1 MVGFILSRLGLV
13 AVTAFGVT
21 LLAFGLVHLLPGD
34 PVELMFGERGV
45 DPQQHAAL
53 LAQLG
58 LDQPLPAQYL
68 AYIGRVLHGD
78 LGRSLV
84 THDSVLAEFLTL
96 FPATVELSVAAMG
109 VAVLVG
115 MPAGIVAAVRR
126 GTAADYGVMGAALAG
141 YSMPVFWWAI
151 LLILLFSVTLGITPV
166 SSRLDVAYYIEP
178 VTGFMLV
185 DSWLSGEPGAFRSAL
200 SHLVLP
206 AITLGTIP
214 MAVIARMTRSAM
226 LEVLNEDYVRTARAK
241 GLGPGRVV
249 GLHAL
254 RNAAIPVITVI
265 GLQVGT
271 LFGGAVLTETIFA
284 WPGVGKWLIEGV
296 NRRDYPVLQ
305 GGMLL
310 IAAVIIG
317 VNLLVDLLSGFI
329 NPRIRHSR

>member
-1 MVGFILSRLGLV
+1 MLKYLLSRLSLV
-13 AVTAFGVT
+13 VVTALGVT
-21 LLAFGLVHLLPGD
+21 ILAFVLIHALPGD
-34 PVELMFGERGV
+34 PIEMMFGERGI
-45 DPQQHAAL
+45 DAQRHAEL
-53 LAQLG
+53 MAQLG
-58 LDQPLPAQYL
+58 LDRPLLAQYFGYL
-68 AYIGRVLHGD
+68 GRVLHGD

-84 THDSVLAEFLTL
+84 THQTVIREFLTL
-96 FPATVELSVAAMG
+96 FPATVELGVAAML
-109 VAVLVG
+109 VAITVG
-115 MPAGIVAAVRR
+115 LPAGIIAAVRR
-126 GTAADYGVMGAALAG
+126 GTATDYGVMGAALTG
-141 YSMPVFWWAI
+141 YSMPIFWWAI

-178 VTGFMLV
+178 VTGFMLI

-206 AITLGTIP
+206 AIALGTIP

-254 RNAAIPVITVI
+254 RNALIPVITVI
-265 GLQVGT
+265 GLQVGS

-284 WPGVGKWLIEGV
+284 WPGVGKWLIESV

-310 IAAVIIG
+310 IAAIIIS
-317 VNLLVDLLSGFI
+317 VNLLVDVLSGLV
-329 NPRIRHSR
+329 NPRIRHAR